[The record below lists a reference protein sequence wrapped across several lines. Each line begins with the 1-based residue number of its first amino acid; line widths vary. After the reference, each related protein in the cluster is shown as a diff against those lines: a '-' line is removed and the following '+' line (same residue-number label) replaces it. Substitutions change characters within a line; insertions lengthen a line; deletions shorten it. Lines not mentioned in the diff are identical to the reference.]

1 MYIGIERVYFLLQ
14 LTLTNLDHV
23 VWLMKDSINVV
34 EAIEIDKVV
43 TYKLTTT
50 VMLDMNVASEQAGA
64 TSLAGSL
71 TRQVGRY
78 QCCNIIHTLM
88 NCDHVFSF
96 IRVFATHAYTI
107 SWETNIIARRYE
119 NVFHIEL
126 IERSCVLLLLMYLSI
141 QGGVDDQLDRTED
154 AHLQHR
160 PHDRGHGDGHA
171 LESQRALYS
180 KDQRGG

>member
-1 MYIGIERVYFLLQ
+1 
-14 LTLTNLDHV
+14 
-23 VWLMKDSINVV
+23 MKDSINVV

-88 NCDHVFSF
+88 NCDHVYSF
-96 IRVFATHAYTI
+96 IRVFASTHMPI
-107 SWETNIIARRYE
+107 QFHERRTLLPVDMKTCFIRANSKKLCSPPS
-119 NVFHIEL
+119 NVSINQR
-126 IERSCVLLLLMYLSI
+126 RS
-141 QGGVDDQLDRTED
+141 
-154 AHLQHR
+154 
-160 PHDRGHGDGHA
+160 
-171 LESQRALYS
+171 
-180 KDQRGG
+180 

>member
-1 MYIGIERVYFLLQ
+1 
-14 LTLTNLDHV
+14 
-23 VWLMKDSINVV
+23 
-34 EAIEIDKVV
+34 
-43 TYKLTTT
+43 
-50 VMLDMNVASEQAGA
+50 
-64 TSLAGSL
+64 
-71 TRQVGRY
+71 
-78 QCCNIIHTLM
+78 M

-96 IRVFATHAYTI
+96 IRVFASTHAYTI
-107 SWETNIIARRYE
+107 SWETNIIASRYE

-126 IERSCVLLLLMYLSI
+126 IVRSCVLLPLMYLSI

-180 KDQRGG
+180 KDQRGGKFSSNSQQR